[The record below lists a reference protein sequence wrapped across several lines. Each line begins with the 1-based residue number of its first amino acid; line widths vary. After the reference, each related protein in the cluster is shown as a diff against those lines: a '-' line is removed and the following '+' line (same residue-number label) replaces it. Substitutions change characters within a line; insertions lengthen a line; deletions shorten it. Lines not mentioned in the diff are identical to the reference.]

1 MFALLLC
8 RAAGIIAI
16 ITSSSDTK
24 ILAIQKEYPGT
35 LCINY
40 KTHPDQTSEVQRLTE
55 GKGVDVIVNNA
66 GVAALI
72 SDISFLRARG
82 GVVSLV
88 GFLAQDQAAWVPS
101 ALMILMGKQAK
112 IKGIGVGSKVDFENL
127 NKFIEERKVK
137 LESLIDRV
145 FEFDNSP
152 GAFDYLHSGKHVG
165 KVVIKL

>member
-8 RAAGIIAI
+8 RAAGITPI
-16 ITSSSDTK
+16 ITSSSDAK
-24 ILAIQKEYPGT
+24 ISEIQKQYPGA

-66 GVAALI
+66 GVASLI

-88 GFLAQDQAAWVPS
+88 GFLAQDQAAWDPS
-101 ALMILMGKQAK
+101 ALMMLMGKQAK
-112 IKGIGVGSKVDFENL
+112 IKGIGVGSKVDFQNL

-137 LESLIDRV
+137 LQPLIDRV
-145 FEFDNSP
+145 FKFDKSP
-152 GAFDYLHSGKHVG
+152 EAFNYLDSGKHVG
-165 KVVIKL
+165 KIVIKL